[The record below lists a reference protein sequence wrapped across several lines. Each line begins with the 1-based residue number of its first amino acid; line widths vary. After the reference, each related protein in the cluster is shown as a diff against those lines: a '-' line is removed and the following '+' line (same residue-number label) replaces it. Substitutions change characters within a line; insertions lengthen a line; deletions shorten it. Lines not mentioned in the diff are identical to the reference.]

1 MLKIFVVDRSAD
13 SRNRIIESI
22 NSFLHSE
29 AAEKELL
36 PRINVKP
43 VSLQE
48 LKFHSS
54 PDLLIVGE
62 ELVSFDL
69 TQLGEVRKLA
79 PHAPII
85 VRIDDTLNHI
95 STIEQLARFGADDV
109 MPTYISAQE
118 FLRKVVLLSR
128 RNKVQK
134 TGKLIVVDAAKGGV
148 GVTTIAA
155 GLADALIAEGK
166 KVALLDLDFDTQDLS
181 RFLQAKP
188 FVNENLQLLLD
199 KQRPVTQEFV
209 EHCLVRVWQ
218 DSELYC
224 MPPIADCEQIY
235 DLRSGYSRNFLSI
248 IEILDSEFDCV
259 VVDAACARGA
269 WAKALYLTADKVVLV
284 VNNDPATLYASVD
297 KITKIR
303 AAAPAVEVVVV
314 ENASLKNGLPSKLL
328 RREFNRAAKL
338 NEGVWAESLPYCKQ
352 GSRWPGSG
360 STVLSQA
367 KESLNSGFLSLLEK
381 LGLREPRLHAQAN
394 SLFSWLKFKRGAA
407 QSDGA
412 AAEHAIQLA
421 NNYNQPAALPNQP
434 VRRELPAPALKSGA
448 GNVVGLSTNQDA
460 VSNLAGESE
469 EFDVE
474 DLVSGAKVA

>member
-13 SRNRIIESI
+13 SRNRIIDSI

-43 VSLQE
+43 VSFQE

-79 PHAPII
+79 PNAPII

-118 FLRKVVLLSR
+118 FLRKVILLTR
-128 RNKVQK
+128 RNKVK
-134 TGKLIVVDAAKGGV
+134 KIGKLIVVDSAKGGV
-148 GVTTIAA
+148 GVTTVAA
-155 GLADALIAEGK
+155 GLADALVGQGK
-166 KVALLDLDFDTQDLS
+166 RVALLDLDFDTQDLS

-209 EHCLVRVWQ
+209 EHCLVKVWQ

-248 IEILDSEFDCV
+248 LEILDSEFDCV

-269 WAKALYLTADKVVLV
+269 WTKALYLTADKVVLV

-303 AAAPAVEVVVV
+303 AAAPSVEVVVL
-314 ENASLKNGLPSKLL
+314 ENAALKSGLPSKLL

-338 NEGVWAESLPYCKQ
+338 SESFWAESLPYCKQ

-367 KESLNSGFLSLLEK
+367 KESLNSGFISLLEK
-381 LGLREPRLHAQAN
+381 LGLKEAGLNLPSNPFFA
-394 SLFSWLKFKRGAA
+394 WLKRRQENKAN
-407 QSDGA
+407 A
-412 AAEHAIQLA
+412 AAAANEHAIQLSS
-421 NNYNQPAALPNQP
+421 NYAAPVALPGQTM
-434 VRRELPAPALKSGA
+434 RELPAPQASSQA
-448 GNVVGLSTNQDA
+448 GNVVGLNPNPEQI
-460 VSNLAGESE
+460 SNFESESE
-469 EFDVE
+469 EFEVE